1 MKDWL
6 SIITSSVSLLGVM
19 FLVYHFFRNPDIK
32 ADKDI
37 GIIESECN
45 LKHKRIDEILA
56 ELKNGILLIKEN
68 HLKHIEKDIKKIS
81 DSQIRTEAILENL
94 LKK

>member
-6 SIITSSVSLLGVM
+6 SIITSSVSLIGVM
-19 FLVYHFFRNPDIK
+19 FLVYHFFRNPDVK

-68 HLKHIEKDIKKIS
+68 HLPHIENDIKKIS
-81 DSQIRTEAILENL
+81 EGQIRIEAILENL

>member
-6 SIITSSVSLLGVM
+6 SIITSSVSLLGVI

-37 GIIESECN
+37 SLLETECD